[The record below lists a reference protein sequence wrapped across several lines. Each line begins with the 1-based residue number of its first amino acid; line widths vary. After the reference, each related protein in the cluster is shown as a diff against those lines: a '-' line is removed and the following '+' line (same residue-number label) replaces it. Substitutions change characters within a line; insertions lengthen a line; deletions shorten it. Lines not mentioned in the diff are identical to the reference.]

1 MLLLLLLSISQVTKT
16 CADILGEELALR
28 LSAQLMSG
36 VVRVYALKCSG
47 LEKKAQE
54 TSNDLRKKML
64 NIGSAHTLPAHLQ
77 TASEGAITLQDTQS
91 EYLIVTGDG
100 DNPADLEDLDFDPTN
115 WTISSTE
122 LARKSVS
129 AQDKSAVT
137 LQDQDQDLG
146 GGFDFDGDGGFDDLQ
161 GGGGGL
167 DDFGD
172 DQQGMPEPGGFQ
184 LEDDPMDDGMIEFSM
199 TNDNRIDDDNA
210 AFNDKENSDP
220 RGTYT
225 PVPSCA
231 PSAVDS
237 SAFIT
242 KTPTASSTKK
252 RKKRSSKEP
261 TIDKETQLST
271 DQMRLNLEETSD
283 ILAPYQPATV
293 ETYEEKQRRNDRD
306 FHAPIYPALNEDF
319 AALRRRLM
327 PKSLEDEDIDK
338 IDDVEL
344 PRSQED
350 DEEDLDLLNGSA
362 KKSRRMSSLAGRT
375 STAPD
380 FENEDGID
388 QSGIEM
394 DDRTSFGDDFG
405 NDAGDD
411 VFSNSMNGG
420 GGGLSPTREEVEDPD
435 GIYDA
440 QGSPVSSFP
449 SMFSE
454 TDPSQSASQS
464 QTYSEGMTKTM
475 GAVASLV
482 EDSGDSGVDFVR
494 IAENIGSQRPAN
506 RLVAAR
512 TFSDVLF
519 MATKNKIA
527 VQQNKAYGPIYV
539 SLPASAAA

>member
-1 MLLLLLLSISQVTKT
+1 M
-16 CADILGEELALR
+16 
-28 LSAQLMSG
+28 
-36 VVRVYALKCSG
+36 
-47 LEKKAQE
+47 
-54 TSNDLRKKML
+54 
-64 NIGSAHTLPAHLQ
+64 
-77 TASEGAITLQDTQS
+77 
-91 EYLIVTGDG
+91 
-100 DNPADLEDLDFDPTN
+100 
-115 WTISSTE
+115 
-122 LARKSVS
+122 SVS
-129 AQDKSAVT
+129 ALDKSAVT
-137 LQDQDQDLG
+137 LQDQDHDGIG

-161 GGGGGL
+161 GGGGGF

-172 DQQGMPEPGGFQ
+172 DQQGIPDSGGFQ
-184 LEDDPMDDGMIEFSM
+184 LEDENPLDDGGMIEF
-199 TNDNRIDDDNA
+199 TIDDRIDD
-210 AFNDKENSDP
+210 DKENSDP
-220 RGTYT
+220 DPRSTPAGT
-225 PVPSCA
+225 PAQSSGPCA
-231 PSAVDS
+231 ADS

-242 KTPTASSTKK
+242 KTPSASSAKK
-252 RKKRSSKEP
+252 RKKRSSNEP

-271 DQMRLNLEETSD
+271 DQMRLNLEVTDD

-293 ETYEEKQRRNDRD
+293 ETYAEKKARNDRD
-306 FHAPIYPALNEDF
+306 FHAPFYPPLNEDF

-327 PKSLEDEDIDK
+327 PSSLEPEDIDR
-338 IDDVEL
+338 IDEIEQ
-344 PRSQED
+344 PRSQD
-350 DEEDLDLLNGSA
+350 DEEEDLDLLNG

-375 STAPD
+375 SSVAPD

-394 DDRTSFGDDFG
+394 DGSTSGFGDDFG

-411 VFSNSMNGG
+411 MFSNSLNG
-420 GGGLSPTREEVEDPD
+420 GGGLSPLREQVEDPD

-454 TDPSQSASQS
+454 TDPSQSGSQS

-482 EDSGDSGVDFVR
+482 EDSGDGGVDFVR
-494 IAENIGSQRPAN
+494 LVEKIGSRRPGN

-512 TFSDVLF
+512 TFTDVLF

-527 VQQNKAYGPIYV
+527 VEQKTAYGNIQV